1 MQQRYYRR
9 QLHSA
14 VFHGQFTSHSHGVLP
29 MPLIQRQQLDE
40 VTVVAGLF
48 AIVFPNHLEGLRQCP
63 MFEGCTV
70 TQGAGAVLEQRQVV
84 PDTKPSLV
92 LVKAACM
99 FRDHL
104 FAI

>member
-1 MQQRYYRR
+1 
-9 QLHSA
+9 
-14 VFHGQFTSHSHGVLP
+14 

-40 VTVVAGLF
+40 VTVAAGLF
-48 AIVFPNHLEGLRQCP
+48 AIVFPNHLEGLWHCP

-70 TQGAGAVLEQRQVV
+70 TQGTGALLEQRQVV
-84 PDTKPSLV
+84 PDRKPSLV
-92 LVKAACM
+92 LVKAARM